1 MHVRFRTDRG
11 RWLLPAV
18 GLVAIV
24 LATATG
30 SFATPG
36 GSTAG
41 PPNIQGEEGTLQN
54 VDNRTGRKAPSATQR
69 DLVKAG
75 SEARFNRFGAPGA
88 LSDPGTYLAAGLPA
102 NDVVAA
108 REYLSQN
115 RELLGLSADEL
126 AHLELV
132 NAPSHRQRERRAL
145 SPGVRRP
152 RSRS

>member
-41 PPNIQGEEGTLQN
+41 PPNIQGEGGTLQN

-69 DLVKAG
+69 ALVKTG
-75 SEARFNRFGAPGA
+75 SEARFNKFGAPGA
-88 LSDPGTYLAAGLPA
+88 LSAPGHVPRRGPAGQRRRSRAGVPEPEQRAAGA
-102 NDVVAA
+102 
-108 REYLSQN
+108 EH
-115 RELLGLSADEL
+115 G
-126 AHLELV
+126 
-132 NAPSHRQRERRAL
+132 
-145 SPGVRRP
+145 
-152 RSRS
+152 